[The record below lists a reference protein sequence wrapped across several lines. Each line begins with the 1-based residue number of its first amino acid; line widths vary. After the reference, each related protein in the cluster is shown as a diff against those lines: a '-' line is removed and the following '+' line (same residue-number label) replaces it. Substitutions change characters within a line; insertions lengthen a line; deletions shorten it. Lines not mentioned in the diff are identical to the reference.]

1 MNPCAALL
9 FCLLV
14 LMDQTQPVRFRRHDI
29 DSFPKGYQVAV
40 ADLNGDGKPDVIAL
54 STDADRID
62 WYENPSWKRRPIATS
77 PKNIDVA
84 PADFDRD
91 GRVELAVASG
101 FYFSESRRGGDIAI
115 LRPGRSTDDLWLPS
129 KIAEDP
135 VVHRL
140 RWADL
145 DGDGRLELIHA
156 PIFGP
161 GSDGA
166 RDPKPAHLWAFRP
179 PARPYEAPWERW
191 PIDETLTVLHGL
203 WTGDLDGDGR
213 EEILTA
219 SFEGLHL
226 LDLVG
231 SGAEAIWKKTKI
243 SSGAPAASEAPG
255 EPRGSSEVAI
265 ARFGEGRWA
274 IAAIEPWHGIELAVY
289 SRSSEKEPWTRN
301 VIDRTLVEGHAL
313 VAVDFDGDGADEI
326 VAGWRGAGG
335 GLALYDLKGD
345 RASFERHWIA
355 KDLPV
360 EGLAA
365 ADLSGDGRLDLVA
378 IAGRKDAL
386 VWFENLG
393 GESPRKSR

>member
-1 MNPCAALL
+1 MHSAPL
-9 FCLLV
+9 FV
-14 LMDQTQPVRFRRHDI
+14 LSVSILMESTPTSFLRHDI
-29 DSFPKGYQVAV
+29 DAFPKGYQAAV

-62 WYENPSWKRRPIATS
+62 GYENPSWKRRPIATS

-84 PADFDRD
+84 PADFDGD

-101 FYFSESRRGGDIAI
+101 FYFSESRRGGDVAI
-115 LRPGRSTDDLWLPS
+115 LRPGRSPEDPWLS
-129 KIAEDP
+129 HTILTDP

-166 RDPKPAHLWAFRP
+166 RNPKPAHLWALRP
-179 PARPYEAPWERW
+179 PANPYEEPWERW
-191 PIDETLTVLHGL
+191 KIDESLTVLHGI
-203 WTGDLDGDGR
+203 WTGDLDGDR
-213 EEILTA
+213 RDEILAA

-231 SGAEAIWKKTKI
+231 SGAGAAWKRTKI
-243 SSGAPAASEAPG
+243 SSGAPAASGSLGA
-255 EPRGSSEVAI
+255 PRGSSEVVVAQFGGGRRAI
-265 ARFGEGRWA
+265 V
-274 IAAIEPWHGIELAVY
+274 AIEPWHGNEVAVY
-289 SRSSEKEPWTRN
+289 SRSSEEGSWSRK
-301 VIDRTLVEGHAL
+301 VIDASLDEGHAL
-313 VAVDFDGDGADEI
+313 VAADFDGDGADEI

-335 GLALYDLKGD
+335 GLVLYDPAEGGA
-345 RASFERHWIA
+345 RFERRMIA
-355 KDLPV
+355 SDLPV

-365 ADLSGDGRLDLVA
+365 ADLNGDGRVDLVA

-386 VWFENLG
+386 AWFENLG
-393 GESPRKSR
+393 PGPADRVR